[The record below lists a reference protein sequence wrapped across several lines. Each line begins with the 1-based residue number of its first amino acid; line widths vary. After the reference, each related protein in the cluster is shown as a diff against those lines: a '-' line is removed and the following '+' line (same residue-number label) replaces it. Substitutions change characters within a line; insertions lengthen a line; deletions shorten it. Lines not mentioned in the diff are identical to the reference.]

1 MEPYA
6 TVEYADTY
14 LTVQID
20 TGVWSGADVTDKERA
35 LVTATVRID
44 ALSGYGAGLRGCKAD
59 SEQPREF
66 PRSPDSS
73 IPDAVMRACCH
84 EALALLEQAQDK
96 TAAGRQKAI
105 QQGVTSVSIG
115 GVSESYA
122 KLSDMQNGLRGC
134 LLSDIAID
142 LIRPYLAV
150 QGVFP
155 IV

>member
-6 TVEYADTY
+6 TIEYADTY
-14 LTVQID
+14 LAGLID
-20 TGVWSGADVTDKERA
+20 ADAWSGADASDKERA

-44 ALSGYGAGLRGCKAD
+44 ALSGCGAGFRGRKAD
-59 SEQPREF
+59 NGQLREF

-84 EALALLEQAQDK
+84 EAAALMEQRQDK
-96 TAAGRQKAI
+96 TATGRQKAI
-105 QQGVTSVSIG
+105 RQGVTSVSIG
-115 GVSESYA
+115 DVSESYA
-122 KLSDMQNGLRGC
+122 QISDMQNGLRGR
-134 LLSDIAID
+134 LLSDMAMA